1 MSMLK
6 RILFTLGLVLTA
18 NVVMYAQ
25 GTLVGYITDEQ
36 TKEPLPFVNVIVE
49 QNGEQKGG
57 AQTGMDGSYQIKPL
71 EPGMYDI
78 KASYVG
84 YATVVKKGVRVTA
97 GGFSGVGDLTM
108 KQTSTALTEVVV
120 TESTVPLIERGTATT
135 GSRIT
140 SDQIEK
146 MTANSVDGIIAQ
158 VGGISDNDGSAGSAR
173 GETNMQNYVNGA
185 KKQGSVNIPKTAI
198 AEVHVILGGTPA
210 QYGESI
216 GGTTSITLKPPQ
228 NKFEGLVQYRTSEPF
243 DTRGYHRPEFY
254 LTGPIYTK
262 TNKELN
268 TKNTIIGFRLS
279 GFDSYVHDP
288 YLRQKDRYYYMAKD
302 PVIATL
308 EKNPLRYD
316 PTTGSV
322 QYAASYLK
330 KNDFE
335 KVGRKSNLW
344 GNTLYLEG
352 GLDFRLSANSSFKLN
367 GEYVTSKSKN
377 GSISSMLLD
386 NANNGESYSNSYQ
399 ITANFTQK
407 LSSDKNSTSLIQNV
421 MFDILASYQHQY
433 SESYHKDFKD
443 DFFKYGHIGTFRTYK
458 RPTYVL
464 SKMDID
470 GDGTEEYVYEQN
482 GWVDY
487 NVDFTPSTD
496 NPGLAAYTNQL
507 YYGED
512 FASLRNYLI
521 NYDNIRQYGG
531 LINGELPGSIYS
543 MYTNVGVPAS
553 SYSKAEQNSIYAA
566 AKILADIGKH
576 QVELGFQYDQ
586 QIYRSYSLNA
596 YYLWQLMREEAN
608 KQIMYRDL
616 ANPIIDNSGAYPY
629 VSYNRNYDEGSQT
642 YFDIKLRE
650 ALGLPVDDVDH
661 YLDIDNM
668 NPSTFSLDMFS
679 ADELFHSG
687 NNALVS
693 YLGYDHTGKK
703 ISGKTSLQE
712 FFSGTSNGHRD
723 LGAWEPIYM
732 AGYIQDQFYFRDLV
746 FNIGVR
752 VDRFD
757 GNQMGLKDPY
767 LLYDSYTVGELR
779 AAGRGETSGIPN
791 TISDDAI
798 VYVSSLSSQSTAD
811 NVQITGFRRG
821 EGSASTWYNANGEII
836 SNPSDISGAS
846 GQPLPYRKGELT
858 DTGLPKVIST
868 NAFKDY
874 EPQVVA
880 MPRIAFSFPVSDE
893 SEFKASYDIIARRPS
908 SGYWQ
913 AGYANYL
920 YMEQMDGA
928 VLTNPNLKPEKIT
941 NYELGFQQV
950 LSKSSALTISAYYK
964 QTRDLIN
971 LVQYTGADPTNMYYS
986 YDNQDFRT
994 TKGMT
999 ISYDLRRVKNIRAN
1013 ASYTLQYAEGTT
1025 GLSSSTL
1032 VSLIR
1037 AGYPNVKMM
1046 FPISDDR
1053 RHAFKLGL
1061 DFRYESGDKYNGP
1074 VTSIKVVD
1082 KDGNPRVKNI
1092 KWLQNFGVN
1101 LSGVVQSGAPYTKY
1115 YSNTQSTIVGSFRGS
1130 RLPWIYR
1137 VDLTVDKAF
1146 IIKVGKRQTV
1156 LDVFC
1161 SVYNLFD
1168 FKNITGVFG
1177 VTGDPDDNGYLTDPD
1192 TQTIIGQ
1199 QLDEESY
1206 RNYYRMYL
1214 NNAYYYYSTPRRVEI
1229 GVSYQF

>member
-6 RILFTLGLVLTA
+6 RILFTLGLFLTA

-25 GTLVGYITDEQ
+25 GVLVGTITDET

-57 AQTGMDGSYQIKPL
+57 AQTGIDGTYQIKPL

-84 YATVVKKGVRVTA
+84 YATVLKKGVRVTA
-97 GGFSGVGDLTM
+97 GGFSAGGDIAL
-108 KQTSTALTEVVV
+108 KQISTALDGVVV
-120 TESTVPLIERGTATT
+120 VENQVALIQKGTAES

-173 GETNMQNYVNGA
+173 GEGNMQNYVNGA

-228 NKFEGLVQYRTSEPF
+228 NKFEGLVQFRTSEPF
-243 DTRGYHRPEFY
+243 DTRGYFRPEFY
-254 LTGPIYTK
+254 VTGPIWVK
-262 TNKELN
+262 TNKETG
-268 TKNTIIGFRLS
+268 TKNTLIGFRLS
-279 GFDSYVHDP
+279 GFDSYTHDP
-288 YLRQKDRYYYMAKD
+288 YLRQRDRYYYMAKD
-302 PVIATL
+302 DVIAEL
-308 EKNPLRYD
+308 EQNPLVYD

-322 QYAASYLK
+322 QNAASYLK
-330 KNDFE
+330 ANDFH

-344 GNTLYLEG
+344 GNTVYLEG
-352 GLDFRLSANSSFKLN
+352 GLDFRLSKNSSLKIN
-367 GEYVTSKSKN
+367 GEYITSKSKN
-377 GSISSMLLD
+377 GGVASMLL
-386 NANNGESYSNSYQ
+386 NNSNNSDSYSNSYQ
-399 ITANFTQK
+399 ITADFTQK
-407 LSSDKNSTSLIQNV
+407 LSTDENSTALIKNV
-421 MFDILASYQHQY
+421 MFDILGSYQHQY

-458 RPTYVL
+458 RPTYAL
-464 SKMDID
+464 SRMDID
-470 GDGTEEYVYEQN
+470 GDGTLEYVYEQN
-482 GWVDY
+482 GWLDYQVDY
-487 NVDFTPSTD
+487 TPSND
-496 NPGLAAYTNQL
+496 NPGLAAYTSQL
-507 YYGED
+507 FFGED
-512 FASLRNYLI
+512 FATLQPYLI
-521 NYDNIRQYGG
+521 NYNNIRQFGG
-531 LINGELPGSIYS
+531 LVNGDFPASIYS
-543 MYTNVGVPAS
+543 LYTNVGVPAS
-553 SYSKAEQNSIYAA
+553 SYGKSEQNSIYAA
-566 AKILADIGKH
+566 AKISADIGKH

-586 QIYRSYSLNA
+586 QIYRSYSLSA
-596 YYLWQLMREEAN
+596 ASLWTLMKQEAN
-608 KQIMYRDL
+608 QHILYRDL
-616 ANPIIDNSGAYPY
+616 ANPIIDASGYYPI
-629 VSYNRNYDEGSQT
+629 VSYDRNYDAGSQT
-642 YFDIKLRE
+642 YFDKKLRE
-650 ALGLPVDDVDH
+650 SLGLAIDGTE
-661 YLDIDNM
+661 YIDIDSYD
-668 NPSTFSLDMFS
+668 PSTFSIDMFS
-679 ADELFHSG
+679 ADELFNSG
-687 NNALVS
+687 SAVVS
-693 YLGYDHTGKK
+693 YLGYDHTGNK
-703 ISGKTSLQE
+703 INGKTSLQD
-712 FFSGTSNGHRD
+712 FFSGSNNGHRD

-746 FNIGVR
+746 FNIGIR

-767 LLYDSYTVGELR
+767 LLYESYTAGELR
-779 AAGRGETSGIPN
+779 AAGRDASTGIPN

-798 VYVSSLSSQSTAD
+798 VYVNTLSSSSTPE
-811 NVQITGFRRG
+811 NVTITGFRTG
-821 EGSASTWYNANGEII
+821 EGSSSTWYTADGAIT
-836 SNPSDISGAS
+836 SDPKRVAGSS
-846 GQPLPYRKGELT
+846 SQPLPYRKGELT
-858 DTGLPKVIST
+858 DTGLPKEISV

-874 EPQVVA
+874 EPQIVA

-908 SGYWQ
+908 SGYWM

-920 YMEQMDGA
+920 FMEKMDGA

-950 LSKSSALTISAYYK
+950 LSKNSALTISAYYK
-964 QTRDLIN
+964 QTRDLIA
-971 LVQYTGADPTNMYYS
+971 LVQYSGADPTTMYYS

-999 ISYDLRRVKNIRAN
+999 IQYDLRRVKNIRAN

-1025 GLSSSTL
+1025 GLPSSTL

-1037 AGYPNVKMM
+1037 MGYPNVKMM

-1061 DFRYESGDKYNGP
+1061 DFRYDGGDRYNGP
-1074 VTSIKVVD
+1074 VTSRKVTD
-1082 KDGNPRVKNI
+1082 KNGDVRVKNI

-1101 LSGVVQSGAPYTKY
+1101 ISGVVQSGAPYTKY
-1115 YSNTQSTIVGSFRGS
+1115 YSNTQATIVGSYRGA

-1137 VDLTVDKAF
+1137 VDMTVDKAF
-1146 IIKVGKRQTV
+1146 MIKVGNRNTV

-1192 TQTIIGQ
+1192 TQTIIEQ

-1206 RNYYRMYL
+1206 RNYYMMYM
-1214 NNAYYYYSTPRRVEI
+1214 NNAYYNYSAPRRVEI